1 MVAGERSGDL
11 YGARL
16 ARALSEKNG
25 PISIFGCGGGE
36 MRRVGVETVVDS
48 DEVTVVGITE
58 VIPSLPR
65 LYRAFRR
72 LLKETDRRR
81 PRAAILIDFPDFN
94 LCLAKKLKR
103 RGIPVIYFVSPQV
116 WAWRRR
122 RVRILRDT
130 VRKMIS
136 IFPFERN
143 FYRQAGLEVEYV
155 GHPLVETVA
164 ASRPREEWLR
174 RHALAPDR
182 PLVALLPGSRKGE
195 VRHNLPPMLAAAAL
209 LAGRRNLQFVLP
221 AAATLPAEWLEEEI
235 KRLLLG
241 SVSLR
246 VVRDGVYDAVKHS
259 HAAVVASGTA
269 TVETALLGCPMVV
282 VYRVSP
288 LTWLVGKLLVR
299 VSFYSMVNLIAEK
312 AVVRELLQKE
322 FTAERVAAEVERLLD
337 DESARG
343 EMMAGLRQVRA
354 ALGEPGAIERAA
366 EVVRR
371 TLDPGSAEREA
382 ERVVRERLR

>member
-25 PISIFGCGGGE
+25 PVNIFGCGGGE
-36 MRRVGVETVVDS
+36 MRRAGVETVVDS

-65 LYRAFRR
+65 IFRAFRR
-72 LLKETDRRR
+72 LLNETDRRR

-94 LCLAKKLKR
+94 LRLAKKLKR
-103 RGIPVIYFVSPQV
+103 RGMEVIYFISPQV

-130 VRKMIS
+130 VRKMIC
-136 IFPFERN
+136 IFPFEQD

-164 ASRPREEWLR
+164 ARVPREEWLR
-174 RHALAPDR
+174 QQNLKPDR
-182 PLVALLPGSRKGE
+182 PVIALLPGSRKGE
-195 VRHNLPPMLAAAAL
+195 VRHNLPAMLEAAAL
-209 LAGRRNLQFVLP
+209 LADRRNLQFVLP

-235 KRLLLG
+235 KMRLSG
-241 SVSLR
+241 SVSLTI
-246 VVRDGVYDAVKHS
+246 VRDGVYDALKHS
-259 HAAVVASGTA
+259 DAAVVASGTA

-299 VSFYSMVNLIAEK
+299 APFYSMVNLIAEK
-312 AVVRELLQKE
+312 AVVRELLQTE

-337 DESARG
+337 DETARG
-343 EMMAGLRQVRA
+343 EMMAGLQKVRA
-354 ALGEPGAIERAA
+354 ALGAPGAIERAA

-371 TLDPGSAEREA
+371 TIEGY
-382 ERVVRERLR
+382 